1 MFHALGMAR
10 AYRDDLRRK
19 LLEAHAA
26 GKGTLRELSERFG
39 VSVPWAWKVSA
50 ARKRNGAME
59 RSPQSRHGPASRVDR
74 AQVKALLK
82 AKPDLV
88 LRELCEE
95 LERTT
100 GVAVSHTQMWRVVR
114 ELGMRLKKS
123 RSTPPSETQKR
134 IAAGVKSSSLA
145 SGRSRRSS

>member
-1 MFHALGMAR
+1 MAR
-10 AYRDDLRRK
+10 AYSDDLRRK

-26 GKGTLRELSERFG
+26 GKGTLRELAERFG

-50 ARKRNGAME
+50 AHKRSGAVE
-59 RSPQSRHGPASRVDR
+59 RAPQSRHGPVSRVDR
-74 AQVKALLK
+74 AQVKALLQ

-100 GVAVSHTQMWRVVR
+100 GVAVSHTQMWRVVG
-114 ELGMRLKKS
+114 ELGLRLKKS
-123 RSTPPSETQKR
+123 RSTPPSETRKG
-134 IAAGVKSSSLA
+134 ISGGGKPSSPV
-145 SGRSRRSS
+145 SGRSRPSS